1 MTDILCFSRN
11 RCTSVEEVD
20 ERTLRATC
28 RVQDTLTDAHVEILV
43 KAPDLEIIRAQGEIG
58 RSVKGE
64 GVDASEA
71 LQKVVGSRVGP
82 GIKKIIRGLMGDSP
96 YVETLSILLDECCN
110 GIILTFTRDVLLH
123 APNDQVGEKA
133 FFTSMVKSNPRMYN
147 SCAALSADSPLME
160 GLDLDQK

>member
-123 APNDQVGEKA
+123 APNDRVGEKA